1 MKQWLVSI
9 ALLCAAYGVGAADE
23 PGAAACRADAQRL
36 CQGVEAGKGR
46 VARCLQENEAQVS
59 GECKAHMAR
68 AHEAMRERMAAFN
81 EACKGDVEQHCGS
94 VDAGK
99 GRVAACLR
107 KNEAAL
113 SAPCREQLAQMDAK
127 RTHRHA
133 RMHEVAEACKEDAQ
147 QHCAQTRPGG
157 GRLARCL
164 KHNEAKLT
172 APCREALQ
180 PL

>member
-9 ALLCAAYGVGAADE
+9 ALLCATSGAGAADQ

-46 VARCLQENEAQVS
+46 VAQCLKENEAQVS
-59 GECKAHMAR
+59 GECKAHMAK
-68 AHEAMRERMAAFN
+68 AHEVMRARMEAFD
-81 EACKGDVEQHCGS
+81 EACRGDVAQHCGS

-107 KNEAAL
+107 KNETAL
-113 SAPCREQLAQMDAK
+113 SAPCRQQLAQMDAE
-127 RTHRHA
+127 RAHRHE
-133 RMHEVAEACKEDAQ
+133 RMREMAEACKEDAQ

-157 GRLARCL
+157 GRVARCL
-164 KHNEAKLT
+164 KDNEAKLT

-180 PL
+180 PQ